1 MKRLSNT
8 FIPALLL
15 CLLPMVL
22 AAQDT
27 PPILDCTEPDG
38 VDAKLVATTQRASAK
53 HLGEKPTLEII
64 DTHVHFSDPTRP
76 QGIPWP
82 GKNNKQLYRPV
93 LPDEFKRLSKPF
105 GVAGTIVV
113 EASPWIEDNQWCL
126 DLAAKEPFI
135 VGVVGR
141 LSPASDDFE
150 KNLRRFAVNPLFR
163 GIRISHN
170 EVKTGLKGN
179 LIERCKLLEELSLTL
194 DVNGGPDMP
203 ADVAILATKLPKLR
217 IVINHAAN
225 LRIDGKEP
233 PAKWIEGMAAAAKH
247 PNVFCKVSALVEQT
261 GTKPAPREV

>member
-64 DTHVHFSDPTRP
+64 DTHVHFYDPTRP

-126 DLAAKEPFI
+126 DLAAKEPVWNNEFDI
-135 VGVVGR
+135 ELG
-141 LSPASDDFE
+141 SISDDIM
-150 KNLRRFAVNPLFR
+150 L
-163 GIRISHN
+163 S
-170 EVKTGLKGN
+170 VKDKEMMGSK
-179 LIERCKLLEELSLTL
+179 LIGSANVKASAFCIN
-194 DVNGGPDMP
+194 NGVRDWFTF
-203 ADVAILATKLPKLR
+203 DF
-217 IVINHAAN
+217 
-225 LRIDGKEP
+225 DGKS
-233 PAKWIEGMAAAAKH
+233 IG
-247 PNVFCKVSALVEQT
+247 
-261 GTKPAPREV
+261 

>member
-64 DTHVHFSDPTRP
+64 DTHVHFYDPTRP

-113 EASPWIEDNQWCL
+113 EASPWIEDNQWWL
-126 DLAAKEPFI
+126 DPQSFQRPDRRPL
-135 VGVVGR
+135 R
-141 LSPASDDFE
+141 TSRSPKSPQHC
-150 KNLRRFAVNPLFR
+150 RHP
-163 GIRISHN
+163 HW
-170 EVKTGLKGN
+170 
-179 LIERCKLLEELSLTL
+179 
-194 DVNGGPDMP
+194 P
-203 ADVAILATKLPKLR
+203 A
-217 IVINHAAN
+217 
-225 LRIDGKEP
+225 
-233 PAKWIEGMAAAAKH
+233 
-247 PNVFCKVSALVEQT
+247 
-261 GTKPAPREV
+261 APRRPF